1 MNDYER
7 FSAALNKKVQ
17 RKKYRIMIKRFIL
30 IQLEKYLPFL
40 ALLGGSICLQIG
52 WGEFKLVKLF
62 WILTAAA
69 FAFATWYV
77 IDDLRF
83 IFGKD
88 EKDD

>member
-1 MNDYER
+1 MNDYEK

-40 ALLGGSICLQIG
+40 AFLGGSICLQIG
-52 WGEFKLVKLF
+52 WGEYDLVKVF
-62 WILTAAA
+62 WIFTAVS
-69 FAFATWYV
+69 FAITTWYV

-88 EKDD
+88 DEE